1 MNIFTLTA
9 LELRRYW
16 SKPKNYLSIVFII
29 ALSIG
34 STLFINGILAL
45 LISGAT
51 ETKINQLSF
60 NQLISAFSIAW
71 LVILLNYCVK
81 ETSDIITQDY
91 RTNIDQVVFSK
102 AITPTQY
109 TLSKTFF
116 ALFQSV
122 LFGLI
127 SAAAII
133 GTSIYYNDLSYQL
146 KDQIPGIVNFVIYY
160 VIPLQIVLALFV
172 SWLSLKLKNKSV
184 LYYSYGFFLLVPIT
198 INALFKSFEG
208 IYPSLTWLDPTAG
221 LLISEI
227 TKYFTASEVN
237 NFSVNSQFII
247 NRIVWVLA
255 LIVICFFAFKKF
267 NFEPQANK
275 DKKIDTTPLVYS
287 NTSPTQHLPTQFGQ
301 LVTLTK
307 YNIINAFKKAAIY
320 ILTSVMVGY
329 YSFYAF
335 TNFSVEKSEL
345 YPTTASVLLWLLS
358 ASILYIIL
366 YIGYRLTVIYDVD
379 KVSNTT
385 NVMMSK
391 PISHV
396 NSYFSKILSIWF
408 EIGIGTTLLTIVAII
423 SQYYFQSPVKNPLI
437 LISYWFVMWFLYLFI
452 ISFGFLIITLFNQA
466 KLSFVAVLFVFLSPF
481 VVSGV
486 FRKYPILNSD
496 LFNSTSGSIFRTN
509 DFAGFGYALDRIFT
523 LRLYWLA
530 VTATVLSLI
539 FYIALRRDNVN
550 KVITR
555 FLPRTNIL
563 KFFIPLSVIAML
575 GSGYYVKSKED
586 WSDIGWATTDLEYEY
601 YTMFKTD
608 IPKPVPTVTDI
619 SVDYDLYPQ
628 QAKYTIKGKYKMI
641 NKNNI
646 AINDIL
652 VDFDNNENVKNIKF
666 DKPLDS
672 NPKGDNFEYAI
683 TTNPNLGVNKFKFFK
698 PIEPNEEIIME
709 FEKSYKRKGYSD
721 QDSFDLRTIQNNGT
735 FFDNSSLPTIGFNFQ
750 KILGSK
756 KLINKPEVNDYI
768 NKTNLNKNLF
778 SNSTNY
784 INLTSTIITQTDQKA
799 IAPGTKISEET
810 QNDGRRK
817 YVYNNPKT
825 LFFTNVLSAKLDVKQ
840 ETFQGINIE
849 IYHHPQ
855 HTVNLDKIMEG
866 AKETLAYMQTN
877 IGPYP
882 YDYLRIVE
890 FGGGSYAQSF
900 AGTVALGENLFIAK
914 ADSTNTKK
922 LNYPFYITAHEVAH
936 QWWGHQVTGAQGK
949 GSSFLTES
957 LAEYSSNRVIA
968 NKYGEDALYTYKKI
982 NLDDYLTG
990 RKSFVKESDEKS
1002 VSEVGYYDN
1011 QLFVHYQKGSIV
1023 LDNISKIL
1031 SEDGLNR
1038 LLKQYVE
1045 SNKQAPPF
1053 ADYQVL
1059 VNNILEVTPAISK
1072 PYINEALKDVVVYDN
1087 SITKF
1092 NTVEKDGQ
1100 FLTTLDINLIKKKV
1114 QNDKLE
1120 SVQFDT
1126 QDYTIDTYTNT
1137 TNTNFMDGQF
1147 ISRDVVNVPSG
1158 KQQLTITTKTRPDL
1172 FILDKDIKY
1181 IDNNLKNNQI
1191 GGKPQSLIDLLSDP
1205 AAIANSIAPKE

>member
-16 SKPKNYLSIVFII
+16 SRPKNYLSIIFII
-29 ALSIG
+29 ALSIA
-34 STLFINGILAL
+34 STLFINGVLAV

-51 ETKINQLSF
+51 ETKLNLLSF

-81 ETSDIITQDY
+81 EVSDIITLDY
-91 RTNIDQVVFSK
+91 RTNIDQIVFTKPISS
-102 AITPTQY
+102 AQY
-109 TLSKTFF
+109 AWSKTLF
-116 ALFQSV
+116 ALFQNI

-127 SAAAII
+127 SAASII
-133 GTSIYYNDLSYQL
+133 GISIYYNDFSY
-146 KDQIPGIVNFVIYY
+146 DIMGQIPSIINFVIYY
-160 VIPLQIVLALFV
+160 VLPLQIVLGLFV

-184 LYYSYGFFLLVPIT
+184 LYYAYSFFLLIPIT
-198 INALFKSFEG
+198 ITGLFKGFDN

-227 TKYFTASEVN
+227 TKYYTASEVN

-255 LIVICFFAFKKF
+255 LIVICIVAFKKF
-267 NFEPQANK
+267 NFEPQTNK
-275 DKKIDTTPLVYS
+275 DKKIDTTPLIYT
-287 NTSPTQHLPTQFGQ
+287 NTSPTQHIPTQLGQ
-301 LVTLTK
+301 LITLTK
-307 YNIINAFKKAAIY
+307 FNVINAFKKAPIY
-320 ILTSVMVGY
+320 ILVSVMVGY

-345 YPTTASVLLWLLS
+345 YPTTSSVTLWILS

-385 NVMMSK
+385 NVLMSK

-396 NSYFSKILSIWF
+396 NNYFSKILSIWI
-408 EIGIGTTLLTIVAII
+408 EIGIGTALLTVVAII
-423 SQYYFQSPVKNPLI
+423 SQFYFQSPVKNPFI
-437 LISYWFVMWFLYLFI
+437 LLGYWLVMWFLYLFI

-466 KLSFVAVLFVFLSPF
+466 KLAFIAVLFIFLSPF

-486 FRKYPILNSD
+486 FNKYPILNSD

-509 DFAGFGYALDRIFT
+509 DFAGFGYGLDKVIT

-530 VTATVLSLI
+530 VTAAVLSLI

-555 FLPRTNIL
+555 FIPRTNIL
-563 KFFIPLSVIAML
+563 KFFIPLSIIAML

-586 WSDIGWATTDLEYEY
+586 WSDIGWAKTDLDYDY
-601 YTMFKTD
+601 YNSFKKD
-608 IPKPVPTVTDI
+608 IPKPVPTVADI

-628 QAKYTIKGKYKMI
+628 QAKYTIKGKYKMV
-641 NKNNI
+641 NNNNI

-666 DKPLDS
+666 DKPLDT
-672 NPKGDNFEYAI
+672 NFKGENLEFANG
-683 TTNPNLGVNKFKFFK
+683 TNPNLGVNKFKFLK
-698 PIEPNEEIIME
+698 PVEPNEEIIME
-709 FEKSYKRKGYSD
+709 FEKSYKRNGYSD

-735 FFDNSSLPTIGFNFQ
+735 FFENSSLPTIGFNFQ

-768 NKTNLNKNLF
+768 NKTDLNKNLF

-784 INLTSTIITQTDQKA
+784 INLTSTIITDGTQKA

-825 LFFTNVLSAKLDVKQ
+825 LFFTNVLSARLEVKQ

-900 AGTVALGENLFIAK
+900 AGTVALGENLFITK
-914 ADSTNTKK
+914 ADSNNPKK

-936 QWWGHQVTGAQGK
+936 QWWGHQVTASQGK

-968 NKYGEDALYTYKKI
+968 NKYGEDALYTYKRT
-982 NLDDYLTG
+982 NLEDYLTG
-990 RKSFVKESDEKS
+990 RRSFAKESDEKS
-1002 VSEVGYYDN
+1002 VSEVGYFDN

-1031 SEDGLNR
+1031 SEGGLNG
-1038 LLKQYVE
+1038 LLKKYVAD
-1045 SNKQAPPF
+1045 NQQAPPF
-1053 ADYQVL
+1053 ANYQVL
-1059 VNNILEVTPAISK
+1059 VNRILESTPDVSK
-1072 PYINEALKDVVVYDN
+1072 PYINEVLKDVVVYDN

-1092 NTVEKDGQ
+1092 NTIEKDGL
-1100 FLTTLDINLIKKKV
+1100 FVTTLDLNLSKKKI

-1120 SVQFDT
+1120 SVQFPT

-1137 TNTNFMDGQF
+1137 TNTNFLDGKF
-1147 ISRDVVNVPSG
+1147 ISREVVNVPSG
-1158 KQQLTITTKTRPDL
+1158 KQQVIITTKTRPDL

-1191 GGKPQSLIDLLSDP
+1191 GGKPQTLIDLLSDP

>member
-29 ALSIG
+29 ALSIA
-34 STLFINGILAL
+34 SSLFINGILAM

-51 ETKINQLSF
+51 ETKLNQLSF
-60 NQLISAFSIAW
+60 NQLIAAFSLAW

-81 ETSDIITQDY
+81 EVSDIITLDY
-91 RTNIDQVVFSK
+91 KTNIDQIVFTKPISP
-102 AITPTQY
+102 AQY
-109 TLSKTFF
+109 AWSKTFF
-116 ALFQSV
+116 ALFQNIV
-122 LFGLI
+122 FGLI
-127 SAAAII
+127 SAVSII
-133 GTSIYYNDLSYQL
+133 GISIYYNDFSYNL
-146 KDQIPGIVNFVIYY
+146 AEQIPSIINFVIYY
-160 VIPLQIVLALFV
+160 VLPLQIILGLCVA
-172 SWLSLKLKNKSV
+172 WLSLLLKNKSV
-184 LYYSYGFFLLVPIT
+184 LYYTYGIFLLLPIT
-198 INALFKSFEG
+198 ISALFSSLDS

-221 LLISEI
+221 LLISGI
-227 TKYFTASEVN
+227 TKYYTASEVN
-237 NFSVNSQFII
+237 KFSVNSQFII

-255 LIVICFFAFKKF
+255 LIIICYFAFKRF

-275 DKKIDTTPLVYS
+275 DKKIDTTPILFDKALPS
-287 NTSPTQHLPTQFGQ
+287 QHQPTQFGQ

-307 YNIINAFKKAAIY
+307 FNLVNAFKKAPIY

-329 YSFYAF
+329 YSFYSF

-345 YPTTASVLLWLLS
+345 YPTTSSVLLWILS

-385 NVMMSK
+385 NVLMSK

-396 NSYFSKILSIWF
+396 NSYFSKILSIWI
-408 EIGIGTTLLTIVAII
+408 EIGIGTSLLTIVAII
-423 SQYYFQSPVKNPLI
+423 SQFYFQSPVKNPFI
-437 LISYWFVMWFLYLFI
+437 LIGNWIVMWFLYLFI
-452 ISFGFLIITLFNQA
+452 ISFGFLIITIFNQA
-466 KLSFVAVLFVFLSPF
+466 KLAFVAVLFIFLSPF

-496 LFNSTSGSIFRTN
+496 LFDSTSGSIFRTN
-509 DFAGFGYALDRIFT
+509 DFAGFGYSLDRVIT

-530 VTATVLSLI
+530 VTAAVLSLI

-555 FLPRTNIL
+555 FIPRTNIL
-563 KFFIPLSVIAML
+563 KFFIPLSIVALL

-586 WSDIGWATTDLEYEY
+586 WSDISWATTDLEYEY
-601 YTMFKTD
+601 YTMFKND

-628 QAKYTIKGKYKMI
+628 QAKYIIKGKYKMV

-652 VDFDNNENVKNIKF
+652 VDFDNNENVKNIQF
-666 DKPLDS
+666 DKPVDQ
-672 NPKGDNFEYAI
+672 NPKGENFEFVI
-683 TTNPNLGVNKFKFFK
+683 GTNQNLGVKKYKFLK
-698 PIEPNEEIIME
+698 PIEPNEELIMN
-709 FEKSYKRKGYSD
+709 FEKSYKRDGYSD

-735 FFDNSSLPTIGFNFQ
+735 FFDNSSIPTIGFNFQ
-750 KILGSK
+750 KLAGSK
-756 KLINKPEVNDYI
+756 KLINTPEVNDYI
-768 NKTNLNKNLF
+768 NKKNLNKNLF
-778 SNSTNY
+778 SNSSNF
-784 INLTSTIITQTDQKA
+784 INLTSTITTDGSQKA
-799 IAPGTKISEET
+799 IAPGTKISEEIKE
-810 QNDGRRK
+810 DGRKK

-840 ETFQGINIE
+840 ETYQGINIE

-855 HTVNLDKIMEG
+855 HTVNLDKILEG

-914 ADSTNTKK
+914 ADSNNPKK

-949 GSSFLTES
+949 GTSFLTES

-968 NKYGEDALYTYKKI
+968 KKYGEDALYTYKRT
-982 NLDDYLTG
+982 NLEDYLTG

-1031 SEDGLNR
+1031 SEDGLNGI
-1038 LLKQYVE
+1038 LKKYAD

-1059 VNNILEVTPAISK
+1059 VSNILEATPEVSK
-1072 PYINEALKDVVVYDN
+1072 PYINEVLKDVVVYDN
-1087 SITKF
+1087 SIIKF

-1100 FLTTLDINLIKKKV
+1100 FITTLDLNLTKKKI

-1120 SVQFDT
+1120 SVQFET

-1137 TNTNFMDGQF
+1137 TNTNFWDGKF

-1158 KQQLTITTKTRPDL
+1158 KQQVTIITKTRPDL

-1205 AAIANSIAPKE
+1205 TTITNSIVPKE